1 MSMSDHE
8 FDALVTRYLDGEL
21 SDQEHAAFTDSLRGH
36 PARQRILIDLT
47 LLRRTLVEATRT
59 TAPPEIKIPTA
70 APATPKSDAPIS
82 AAGVPMYRKGYE
94 PQPTRIRPAYYAIAA
109 TLLAACGLA
118 AYLLTASVDPQPDP
132 VDPNPPRRPIATLI
146 HNTGGGNLTVPSGYP
161 AEGSDYSSGE
171 YSLSFG
177 TAEFMLTNAVNVKLR
192 GGSNLFMRNDMNV
205 ALTRGSASFVVPKDA
220 TGFTVHLPDKS
231 RIVDL
236 GTAFSVQIDDRES
249 TSVRVTDGAV
259 RLDLTL
265 PDGAAMSTLAVAG
278 DLAFVSSDPDG
289 RPVVSFASMEDT
301 VAIGPGADVPDA
313 TDQDDPDGDRLNV
326 DRRPLRLPAGTYH
339 ITDWRLA
346 VADHTQG
353 DDGTI
358 TPMLLTGKPGAPGS
372 YTTVWIGDAFDP
384 TDDGE
389 QTVTARGRF
398 TLTQSTDV
406 YAGFFTS
413 RGGSAII
420 AHSMSGSTDHSAV
433 FNRPSEP
440 GQAVERFAHRGLNRT
455 YAFAIRVI
463 ADAAARIEQD
473 ESRAPADRPSVNSPI
488 DTPSESEATDR

>member
-1 MSMSDHE
+1 MPVNEDT
-8 FDALVTRYLDGEL
+8 VVR
-21 SDQEHAAFTDSLRGH
+21 
-36 PARQRILIDLT
+36 T
-47 LLRRTLVEATRT
+47 LLSHRL
-59 TAPPEIKIPTA
+59 
-70 APATPKSDAPIS
+70 
-82 AAGVPMYRKGYE
+82 G
-94 PQPTRIRPAYYAIAA
+94 
-109 TLLAACGLA
+109 LLAYIEAIVRDTHLA
-118 AYLLTASVDPQPDP
+118 EDVFQD
-132 VDPNPPRRPIATLI
+132 V
-146 HNTGGGNLTVPSGYP
+146 
-161 AEGSDYSSGE
+161 SS
-171 YSLSFG
+171 L
-177 TAEFMLTNAVNVKLR
+177 
-192 GGSNLFMRNDMNV
+192 
-205 ALTRGSASFVVPKDA
+205 
-220 TGFTVHLPDKS
+220 
-231 RIVDL
+231 
-236 GTAFSVQIDDRES
+236 AFQKREQIDD
-249 TSVRVTDGAV
+249 A
-259 RLDLTL
+259 
-265 PDGAAMSTLAVAG
+265 
-278 DLAFVSSDPDG
+278 
-289 RPVVSFASMEDT
+289 
-301 VAIGPGADVPDA
+301 GADVPDA